1 MMLLLIETIVNRFRT
16 FSIWYAIAPVLW
28 YDTLARGILHMLNGD
43 DISYMAE
50 CMSFWKSLTDDER
63 DYLVKQTMDLTYE
76 KGSVIHNDRKNC
88 TGVMLVVYGRL
99 RVYIVGDDGKEI
111 TLYRLVE
118 RDVCVLSASCVL
130 RNITFDVHI
139 QAEEPTR
146 ILNIPVETYRHL
158 EQSNQKVQDFTNQ
171 LVSSRFSDVMW
182 VMEQLVFMSMD
193 KRLAIYL
200 LEQSALVGSDSLK
213 LTHEAIAHDLGTAR
227 EVVTRLLKYF
237 QDEKMV
243 TLARGE
249 ITIIDH
255 SALMRLS
262 E

>member
-1 MMLLLIETIVNRFRT
+1 MLAQEVYDMLYGDDAAYMGECLPFWQELSENDKALLI
-16 FSIWYAIAPVLW
+16 SHAIDMP
-28 YDTLARGILHMLNGD
+28 Y
-43 DISYMAE
+43 S
-50 CMSFWKSLTDDER
+50 
-63 DYLVKQTMDLTYE
+63 
-76 KGSVIHNDRKNC
+76 KGAVIHNDRKTC
-88 TGVMLVVYGRL
+88 TGVLLVVHGRL
-99 RVYIVGDDGKEI
+99 RIYIVGDDGKEI

-139 QAEEPTR
+139 QAEEPTKV
-146 ILNIPVETYRHL
+146 LNIPTEIYKRL

-171 LVSSRFSDVMW
+171 LVSSRFSEVMW

-200 LEQSALVGSDSLK
+200 LEQAALAGGDTLR

-243 TLARGE
+243 TLSRGE
-249 ITIIDH
+249 VTIVDYP
-255 SALMRLS
+255 ALIVLS

>member
-1 MMLLLIETIVNRFRT
+1 
-16 FSIWYAIAPVLW
+16 
-28 YDTLARGILHMLNGD
+28 MLNGD

-171 LVSSRFSDVMW
+171 LVWSRCSDVMW
-182 VMEQLVFMSMD
+182 GMEQRVFCRGQTAGD
-193 KRLAIYL
+193 LL

-213 LTHEAIAHDLGTAR
+213 LTMSDRPRSLHAA
-227 EVVTRLLKYF
+227 K
-237 QDEKMV
+237 
-243 TLARGE
+243 
-249 ITIIDH
+249 
-255 SALMRLS
+255 S
-262 E
+262 

>member
-1 MMLLLIETIVNRFRT
+1 MLYGADAAYLGECLPFWPHLSEEEKALLTG
-16 FSIWYAIAPVLW
+16 YAV
-28 YDTLARGILHMLNGD
+28 DM
-43 DISYMAE
+43 
-50 CMSFWKSLTDDER
+50 
-63 DYLVKQTMDLTYE
+63 TYS
-76 KGSVIHNDRKNC
+76 KGAIIHNDRKTC
-88 TGVMLVVYGRL
+88 TGVLVVVHGRL
-99 RVYIVGDDGKEI
+99 RIYIVGEDGKEI

-139 QAEEPTR
+139 QAEEPTKV
-146 ILNIPVETYRHL
+146 LNIPTETYKRL
-158 EQSNQKVQDFTNQ
+158 EQSNQQVQDFTNQ
-171 LVSSRFSDVMW
+171 LVSSRFSEVMW

-193 KRLAIYL
+193 KRLSIYL
-200 LEQSALVGSDSLK
+200 LEQSALVGGNCLR

-243 TLARGE
+243 TLSRGE
-249 ITIIDH
+249 VTIVDYD
-255 SALMRLS
+255 ALTVLS